1 MNGRGAELDDYRD
14 LLAGLGREQLEL
26 VRAAW
31 PDARACLGPRGR
43 ESYLRAVRS
52 LESIGVTWAS
62 IVTFLREAPRVARE
76 LGAQAMDG
84 LMETALAV
92 YGYSNQATME
102 ALFAAAPVAARRL
115 REPRRFAEFLG
126 VVQSIA
132 EKAPQ
137 GVKPLLGHLDLLL
150 ASLSVSDLRTWAL
163 MGVQAHARDPFA
175 QESWFDLRT
184 PESRFFLRAEGG
196 VQFSD
201 LRRRLVLG
209 LRALW
214 NEGTELRPFHVTLQQ
229 SRAYLSNVGIHLP
242 DAWRAASGE
251 RGADLY
257 RATVAHAAAHLAFS
271 PRTPMKRGGLRPIQT
286 VLVGLLEDARVE
298 LLACRQ
304 MPGLRRLWLQ
314 FHDARAEE
322 GAATF
327 AGLAVRLARALL
339 DPGFQDDSPWVQ
351 KARRLFFDPASDL
364 ADTGMPRRL
373 GSLLGNDIGQMRLQF
388 NAKTWVIEPLYR
400 DDNAFLWEPE
410 GEPEDTALAEEVML
424 AQPDPVDD
432 PDAQT
437 VEEQRDDATD
447 AGMKPVGEDAPG
459 GGEAG
464 EAVDAVRVVKHPE
477 WDYLIGLSRP
487 QWATVLERHAPVG
500 DAAVVE
506 DILQRNAD
514 LLERLDRLIRGSLV
528 RRPVKLRKQMD
539 GDRFDLDAL
548 VSAVTDLRQGRTPD
562 PRVHVRV
569 ERRDRDLAVLVL
581 LDLSESTNDL
591 VKACNASVLSLAREA
606 TVLLSTA
613 MEKIGDSFAVHGFCS
628 NGREEVNYLRF
639 KDFGAPFDDLA
650 RARLAGMRG
659 SLSTR
664 MGAAIRHGARWLGGR
679 AAERRLIL
687 LITDGEPH
695 DIDVHDRQYLMFDAK
710 KAVEEASRQGVL
722 TYCMSVDPKAD
733 AYVSRIFGSR
743 NFMVVDHVNRLPE
756 KLPGLY
762 LRLTR

>member
-1 MNGRGAELDDYRD
+1 MSRPGVELEDYRE
-14 LLAGLGREQLEL
+14 LLAGLSREHLEL

-31 PDARACLGPRGR
+31 PEARAALGPRGLDA
-43 ESYLRAVRS
+43 YLRAVRS
-52 LESIGVTWAS
+52 FEAIGVTWAA

-76 LGAQAMDG
+76 VGADALAD
-84 LMETALAV
+84 LVESSLAV
-92 YGYSNQATME
+92 YGYSSQAAME
-102 ALFAAAPVAARRL
+102 ALFAAAPAAARRL

-126 VVQSIA
+126 LVREVA
-132 EKAPQ
+132 EKAPS
-137 GVKPLLGHLDLLL
+137 GLRAMLGHIDVLL
-150 ASLSVSDLRTWAL
+150 ANLSVNELRTWAL
-163 MGVQAHARDPFA
+163 MGVQAHARDLFA
-175 QESWFDLRT
+175 QENWFDLRT

-196 VQFSD
+196 VRFED
-201 LRRRLVLG
+201 LRRRLALG

-214 NEGTELRPFHVTLQQ
+214 NEGAELKPFHVTLQQ
-229 SRAYLSNVGIHLP
+229 SRSYLSNAGVHLP
-242 DAWRAASGE
+242 DAWRAASGA

-257 RATVAHAAAHLAFS
+257 RAAVAHAAAHLAFS
-271 PRTPMKRGGLRPIQT
+271 PRTPMKRASLRPIQV

-298 LLACRQ
+298 SLACRQ

-314 FHDARAEE
+314 FHEAHAEE

-327 AGLAVRLARALL
+327 AGLAVRMARALL
-339 DPGFQDDSPWVQ
+339 DPGYQDDSPWVQ
-351 KARRLFFDPASDL
+351 KARRLFFDPANDLSDT
-364 ADTGMPRRL
+364 AMPRRL

-410 GEPEDTALAEEVML
+410 GEPEDTAMAEEVML

-432 PDAQT
+432 ENAPT
-437 VEEQRDDATD
+437 VEERRDDALD
-447 AGMKPVGEDAPG
+447 AGMKPMGEDAAG
-459 GGEAG
+459 GAEAG
-464 EAVDAVRVVKHPE
+464 EAVDVVRVVKHPE

-487 QWATVLERHAPVG
+487 QWATVLERHAPLG
-500 DAAVVE
+500 DAAVVD
-506 DILQRNAD
+506 DILQRNAA

-528 RRPVKLRKQMD
+528 RKPVKLRKQMD
-539 GDRFDLDAL
+539 GERFDLDA
-548 VSAVTDLRQGRTPD
+548 VVAAVTDLRQGRAPD

-569 ERRDRDLAVLVL
+569 DRRDRDLAVLVL

-606 TVLLSTA
+606 TVLLSSA
-613 MEKIGDSFAVHGFCS
+613 MEQIGDSFAVHGFCS
-628 NGREEVNYLRF
+628 NGRDEVNYLRF
-639 KDFGAPFDDLA
+639 KDFGASFDTLA

-664 MGAAIRHGARWLGGR
+664 MGTAIRHATRWLRGR

-710 KAVEEASRQGVL
+710 KAVDEASRQGVL
-722 TYCMSVDPKAD
+722 TYCMSVDPGAD
-733 AYVSRIFGSR
+733 AYVSRIFGGR